1 MGGFAMLAEALAD
14 RLRQLT
20 LNQAD
25 LIDVAVLKYEE
36 EIRAMCEMNRCGRYG
51 RSWNCPPHVGS
62 LEELAARCGAY
73 QNGFFFNAVSALEDS
88 FDFEGM
94 MAAGAAFHDIVVE
107 IDGILKREFRPDDYL
122 LLGAGSC
129 NACGP
134 SCAYPE
140 PCRRPDELFIPIEAC
155 GVNVVNLAKNTG
167 FRYNNGP
174 NTVTYFGL
182 LMF

>member
-1 MGGFAMLAEALAD
+1 MIIEELTD
-14 RLRQLT
+14 RLRRLPFS
-20 LNQAD
+20 QAD
-25 LIDVAVLKYEE
+25 LIDVGVIGYEQ

-51 RSWNCPPHVGS
+51 RSWNCPPQVGS
-62 LEELAARCGAY
+62 LEALAAKCGAY
-73 QNGFFFNAVSALEDS
+73 RNGILFNTVATLEDS

-94 MAAGAAFHDIVVE
+94 MAAGAKFHDVLVE
-107 IDGILKREFRPDDYL
+107 MDGILTLELHLEDYL

-129 NACGP
+129 SACEA
-134 SCAYPE
+134 CAYPD
-140 PCRRPDELFIPIEAC
+140 PCRHPDKLHIPVEAC

-182 LMF
+182 LLF

>member
-1 MGGFAMLAEALAD
+1 MLVNTVTD
-14 RLRQLT
+14 RLRRLP

-25 LIDVAVLKYEE
+25 PIDVGLLSYEQ

-51 RSWNCPPHVGS
+51 RSWNCPPQVGS
-62 LEELAARCGAY
+62 LEDLAEKCGVY
-73 QNGFFFNAVSALEDS
+73 RHGLFFNTVSALEDS

-94 MAAGAAFHDIVVE
+94 MAAAARFGEILAE
-107 IDGILKREFRPDDYL
+107 IDASVREIMPADAYL

-129 NACGP
+129 GACET
-134 SCAYPE
+134 CAYPD
-140 PCRRPDELFIPIEAC
+140 PCRRPEKLHIPIEAC
-155 GVNVVNLAKNTG
+155 GVNVVELAKNTG

-182 LMF
+182 LLF

>member
-1 MGGFAMLAEALAD
+1 MLPEDLTD
-14 RLRQLT
+14 RLRHLP
-20 LNQAD
+20 LSQAGP
-25 LIDVAVLKYEE
+25 IDVSLIGYEQ

-51 RSWNCPPHVGS
+51 RSWNCPPQIGS
-62 LEELAARCGAY
+62 LEELSAKCGAY
-73 QNGFFFNAVSALEDS
+73 RNGFLFNTVTTLEDS

-94 MAAGAAFHDIVVE
+94 MAAGARLCEILTE
-107 IDGILKREFRPDDYL
+107 IDALVCEILPNDYL

-129 NACGP
+129 GVCKT
-134 SCAYPE
+134 CAYPE
-140 PCRRPDELFIPIEAC
+140 PCRHPDKLRIPIEAC

-182 LMF
+182 LLF